1 MNQLPDVIYAEI
13 ASCLEYNDCLRY
25 FMTNTLL
32 SNIMLKRGRMIG
44 IFSQD
49 RGEETMRSYQTS
61 QTFRD
66 KLHRLIHNPYQ
77 QLKLEFSTAAVFQD
91 TITCSELETRADLL
105 LNLLMNCV
113 KKVHRLKL
121 KVPGFLSTLLN
132 SFDLQ
137 LIVTWINNNNPSLSL
152 KGFSLS
158 NYNFTDLPIIHN
170 LESLSIEIAHN
181 LLIDGLHISA
191 YRNLRQLSL
200 CWCKLI
206 QDVSCLD
213 GIHDLLIQGCEGI
226 RDISCL
232 NHNYKIAIESCNNI
246 VDYSNCFRYS
256 KIVRIRGPMTMHV
269 PELNLDFSKLL
280 EVRELDIGI
289 IRMETPIKVFLLPS
303 CRSLRRLL
311 IQAINL
317 PFSIPSNHN
326 IREILINYC
335 PSITSF
341 RNIDNICSVKL
352 SNLGISSLEGLG
364 VGNRI
369 VEISLCPNI
378 TDFSLLRHC
387 NKISIFNCRGFQ
399 DFNQVRGVKDFSFS
413 PFDERNVPEDMEGVT
428 CLKLDT
434 IELMKVPSSV
444 TELKLH
450 LRERMIQQ
458 LPSFLSRLPHH
469 VRKIQFM
476 TPFFETI
483 NKVRSMMEYFD
494 NILSQFTIEFIK
506 VPPMYGINVFRK
518 H

>member
-1 MNQLPDVIYAEI
+1 M
-13 ASCLEYNDCLRY
+13 
-25 FMTNTLL
+25 
-32 SNIMLKRGRMIG
+32 
-44 IFSQD
+44 
-49 RGEETMRSYQTS
+49 
-61 QTFRD
+61 
-66 KLHRLIHNPYQ
+66 
-77 QLKLEFSTAAVFQD
+77 
-91 TITCSELETRADLL
+91 
-105 LNLLMNCV
+105 
-113 KKVHRLKL
+113 
-121 KVPGFLSTLLN
+121 
-132 SFDLQ
+132 
-137 LIVTWINNNNPSLSL
+137 
-152 KGFSLS
+152 
-158 NYNFTDLPIIHN
+158 
-170 LESLSIEIAHN
+170 
-181 LLIDGLHISA
+181 
-191 YRNLRQLSL
+191 
-200 CWCKLI
+200 
-206 QDVSCLD
+206 
-213 GIHDLLIQGCEGI
+213 
-226 RDISCL
+226 
-232 NHNYKIAIESCNNI
+232 
-246 VDYSNCFRYS
+246 
-256 KIVRIRGPMTMHV
+256 
-269 PELNLDFSKLL
+269 
-280 EVRELDIGI
+280 
-289 IRMETPIKVFLLPS
+289 
-303 CRSLRRLL
+303 
-311 IQAINL
+311 
-317 PFSIPSNHN
+317 
-326 IREILINYC
+326 INYC